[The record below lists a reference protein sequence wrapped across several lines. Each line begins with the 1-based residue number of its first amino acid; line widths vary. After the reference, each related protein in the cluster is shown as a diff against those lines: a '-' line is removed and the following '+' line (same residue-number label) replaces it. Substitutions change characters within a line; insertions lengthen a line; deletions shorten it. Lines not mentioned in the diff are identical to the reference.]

1 VCRPGRRRFPGGQSQ
16 EGGDVN
22 GFGIDRGEGSRRL
35 AGCHL
40 RDHSHDDHAGS
51 ASEADLIQCKEA
63 GSFGTVSGRIEKL
76 RLKAFPKRS
85 GDFLTYIISRTARQG
100 VSRSKLVENWG
111 VVLVN

>member
-1 VCRPGRRRFPGGQSQ
+1 LPGGQSQ

-35 AGCHL
+35 TGCHH
-40 RDHSHDDHAGS
+40 RDHSHDERAGS
-51 ASEADLIQCKEA
+51 ASEADLIQARRA
-63 GSFGTVSGRIEKL
+63 GSFGTVSWRMETP